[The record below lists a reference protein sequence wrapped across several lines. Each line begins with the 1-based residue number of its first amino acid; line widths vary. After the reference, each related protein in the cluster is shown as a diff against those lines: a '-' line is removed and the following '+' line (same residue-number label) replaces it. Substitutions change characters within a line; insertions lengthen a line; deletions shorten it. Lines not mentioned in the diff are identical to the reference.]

1 MYLQA
6 GGPAL
11 LMDVFLHFFPN
22 KDLQWPDCLLPF
34 KEELSS
40 LFVWPMSGQ
49 TANLLLLGEKETEIF
64 VSYWIFLSTSYMF
77 FRRGSLGHFDLMKAE
92 ASYNL

>member
-40 LFVWPMSGQ
+40 LFVTHERPDRQ
-49 TANLLLLGEKETEIF
+49 IVLLGEKETEIF